1 MAVNQRYDLWVFEI
15 AILSILADEQE
26 DVEIGEDGSK
36 AGESDKK
43 RKRVRFIDYCIVLPT
58 GVDLSKI
65 LDGQT
70 KLLWGGKRW

>member
-1 MAVNQRYDLWVFEI
+1 M
-15 AILSILADEQE
+15 
-26 DVEIGEDGSK
+26 GEDGSK